1 MKQNNAT
8 ACNQFDPFSYFGAL
22 DMPFINSE
30 EIPAHPR
37 IEKIFKSPEQ
47 LEREKMLHKKSDG
60 SGGKCQNYSNSL
72 TFTTAAKPLMPA
84 Q

>member
-1 MKQNNAT
+1 
-8 ACNQFDPFSYFGAL
+8 
-22 DMPFINSE
+22 MPIINSE
-30 EIPAHPR
+30 DIPAHPR

-47 LEREKMLHKKSDG
+47 LEIEKLLRHKKSDG

-72 TFTTAAKPLMPA
+72 TFTTASKPLMPS

>member
-1 MKQNNAT
+1 
-8 ACNQFDPFSYFGAL
+8 
-22 DMPFINSE
+22 MPFINSE

-47 LEREKMLHKKSDG
+47 LELEKLLHKKSDG

-72 TFTTAAKPLMPA
+72 TFSTAAKPLMPG